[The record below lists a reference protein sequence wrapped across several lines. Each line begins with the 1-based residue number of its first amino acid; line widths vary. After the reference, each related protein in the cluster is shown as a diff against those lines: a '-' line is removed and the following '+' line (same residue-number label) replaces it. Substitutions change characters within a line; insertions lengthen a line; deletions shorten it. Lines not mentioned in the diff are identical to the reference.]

1 MRWPLP
7 TYMLRA
13 GEVSVHGTRG
23 RILIVD
29 DEDAVRTLLS
39 RFLSSIGYET
49 AEAATADQACNLL
62 KGNEFQVVISDIQM
76 PDRNGLSL
84 LSEVQRSHPKVAVVM
99 LTGCEDVSTAVE
111 AMKAGAH
118 DYVLKPFDLTRVA
131 ESVGRALERH
141 KAILRKAGELEELEE
156 TVRRQTR
163 ELKAALG
170 HLDAASEATLEA
182 LVTALDARE
191 HETHAHSRRVA
202 EYSMVLG
209 EALGVSGEALN
220 DLRRGAM
227 LHDVGKIGVPD
238 RILLKPGP
246 LTDQEW
252 GQMRQHPII
261 GSWILNGVESLKP
274 AADVVLSHHER
285 FDGQG
290 YPSGL
295 KGEEIPLGARVFS
308 VADSFDAITSDRPY
322 QKGRPL
328 ESARDEIASNA
339 GAQFDPE
346 VVRCFL
352 AIDPSVWKSIRERTS
367 SRDVSEGSPKVARC
381 R

>member
-1 MRWPLP
+1 
-7 TYMLRA
+7 MLRA
-13 GEVSVHGTRG
+13 GEVRVGGTGG

-29 DEDAVRTLLS
+29 DEEPVRTLLS

-49 AEAATADQACNLL
+49 AEAATADQACSALNSSD
-62 KGNEFQVVISDIQM
+62 FQVVDSDIQM
-76 PDRNGLSL
+76 PGRNGLSL
-84 LSEVQRSHPKVAVVM
+84 LSEIQGSHPQVAVVM

-118 DYVLKPFDLTRVA
+118 DYVLKPFDLGHVA
-131 ESVGRALERH
+131 QSVARALERH
-141 KAILRKAGELEELEE
+141 GAMLRKAGEIEQLEE
-156 TVRRQTR
+156 TVRRQTQ
-163 ELKAALG
+163 EIQAALG

-209 EALGVSGEALN
+209 EALGVSGEDLN
-220 DLRRGAM
+220 NLRRGAM

-238 RILLKPGP
+238 HILLKPGP
-246 LTDQEW
+246 LTDAEW
-252 GQMRQHPII
+252 SQMRQHPII
-261 GSWILNGVESLKP
+261 GSRILNGVESLRP
-274 AADVVLSHHER
+274 AAHVVLSHHER
-285 FDGQG
+285 FDGLG

-295 KGEEIPLGARVFS
+295 KGEAIPLGARVFS
-308 VADSFDAITSDRPY
+308 VADSLEAITSDRPY
-322 QKGRPL
+322 QKGRL
-328 ESARDEIASNA
+328 FESAREDIGSNA

-352 AIDPSVWKSIRERTS
+352 SIDPAVWKSIRERTS
-367 SRDVSEGSPKVARC
+367 SQPVSTGHPKVARC